1 MKSICIIGL
10 GPVGT
15 SFGLALKQ
23 TITGKPDITGFD
35 LKRARAQRAQKAG
48 AINKNAR
55 DLPSALKGAELV
67 YIDIPAN
74 EIKECLGHVAGSLQ
88 GECIVTDTAST
99 KGQVIKWAE
108 EILPPGTS
116 FIGGHPLI
124 GLSISEIQTADPNLF
139 KGQTY
144 CLIPARNAATGA
156 LENMITL
163 VKLIGASPFLLD
175 AVEHDAF
182 AAGCEHLPLLLSH
195 VLASVTTRTPA
206 WSEMSGF
213 TTNHYDDF
221 CRPAL
226 ANPQSIVDIC
236 LNNREGIIRWL
247 DEYISELQRLK
258 GLVTAESSGLA
269 QALED
274 ASRAIETKLFKRS
287 SAQKSTLSKEDIGGG
302 MTEMMVGRRMAGRIQ
317 RLWKQDREPEKK

>member
-23 TITGKPDITGFD
+23 TIAGKPDITGFD
-35 LKRARAQRAQKAG
+35 LKRDRARRAQKAG

-74 EIKECLGHVAGSLQ
+74 EIKECLGHAAGSLQ
-88 GECIVTDTAST
+88 GDCIVTDTAST

-108 EILPPGTS
+108 EILPPGIS

-124 GLSISEIQTADPNLF
+124 GQSISEIETADPNLF

-144 CLIPARNAATGA
+144 CLIPARETATGA

-163 VKLIGASPFLLD
+163 VKLIGASPFLID
-175 AVEHDAF
+175 ALEHDAF

-213 TTNHYDDF
+213 TTSHYDEF

-226 ANPQSIVDIC
+226 ANHQSIVDIC

-247 DEYISELQRLK
+247 DEYISELQRLQ
-258 GLVTAESSGLA
+258 GLITTESNELA
-269 QALED
+269 QAIED
-274 ASRAIETKLFKRS
+274 AHQAIETKLSEGS
-287 SAQKSTLSKEDIGGG
+287 SVQKSALSKEEIGGG
-302 MTEMMVGRRMAGRIQ
+302 MTEMMVGRRMASRFQ
-317 RLWKQDREPEKK
+317 RFWKQDREPEKK

>member
-15 SFGLALKQ
+15 SFGLALRQ
-23 TITGKPDITGFD
+23 TIVGKPDITGFD
-35 LKRARAQRAQKAG
+35 LKRDRARRAQKAG

-67 YIDIPAN
+67 YIDIPTN
-74 EIKECLGHVAGSLQ
+74 EIKECMEHIAGSLQ

-99 KGQVIKWAE
+99 KGQVIKWAD
-108 EILPPGTS
+108 EILPQGIS

-139 KGQTY
+139 RGQTY

-156 LENMITL
+156 LERMISL
-163 VKLIGASPFLLD
+163 VKRIDAIPLLLD

-182 AAGCEHLPLLLSH
+182 SAGCGHLPLLLSH

-206 WSEMSGF
+206 WPEMSGF
-213 TTNHYDDF
+213 TTNHYNDF

-236 LNNREGIIRWL
+236 LNNREGIIRWI

-258 GLVTAESSGLA
+258 GLITTESSGLV

-274 ASRAIETKLFKRS
+274 ARKAIETKL
-287 SAQKSTLSKEDIGGG
+287 SAGSLVQKSILSKEEIGGG
-302 MTEMMVGRRMAGRIQ
+302 MTEMMVGRRMASRLQ
-317 RLWKQDREPEKK
+317 RFWKQDREPDKK